1 MLCDEVPIESRD
13 FTEGKATALME
24 QLQALGAKFVAHQA
38 DLPSLLNISKDVAL
52 CQSEQEP
59 ARGHLKPKK

>member
-1 MLCDEVPIESRD
+1 
-13 FTEGKATALME
+13 ME